1 MSGDP
6 SASPH
11 PIRMNPLR
19 RSSRLAP
26 GSAFL
31 VLLLLLM
38 LGLSSV
44 LAYQA
49 LDAARSEARL
59 AERAMRGY
67 AGLARWELSRRADQ
81 ALGEKLAA
89 AASAGAALAFAADS
103 ADAASVPGG
112 EDARGVGA
120 LGTMRAAVAR
130 ELAWCACPGGLRGV
144 FRIDAGGGTWSV
156 SSLGMP
162 PALRTAVTGLAGT
175 MRASVHDTV
184 RVWSADADGTPQ
196 LVVYHVHAKGGR
208 VRAHGF
214 ALDARRAAA
223 PVLREVLRGPPLLP
237 VLRGGFTNENAMAV
251 AVTDEA
257 GEVLF
262 RSPALP
268 AVPTARDGS
277 WMDAKVGS
285 ISPESVPPGVV
296 VEGLGGFFE
305 GLLARVAIRPAV
317 ATEPVSGGE
326 PGSRLP
332 LLLAVFSLTL
342 ALFGTAVVQLRRQQE
357 LVRLRDDFVSGV
369 SHELRTPLAQIRLF
383 ADLLETGR
391 LHDPA
396 QRARSVR
403 IINEESRRLTFLV
416 ENILHFSRAQR
427 DANRLSPGP
436 VEVGELVREIVD
448 AFAPLAREA
457 EFVTR
462 AEPGV
467 VARIDRDA
475 CRQVL
480 LNLLD
485 NAAKYGPR
493 GQTVQVGMAV
503 VGFAVR
509 LWVADQGPGVPPED
523 RGRVWEPYRRLER
536 DAGSAT
542 GGSGIGLAVVRD
554 LVELHGGRA
563 WVEDAPGG
571 GARFVVELPGA
582 TYAGPPGEGELE
594 PIMEPVE
601 AEAR

>member
-1 MSGDP
+1 
-6 SASPH
+6 
-11 PIRMNPLR
+11 
-19 RSSRLAP
+19 
-26 GSAFL
+26 
-31 VLLLLLM
+31 
-38 LGLSSV
+38 
-44 LAYQA
+44 
-49 LDAARSEARL
+49 
-59 AERAMRGY
+59 
-67 AGLARWELSRRADQ
+67 
-81 ALGEKLAA
+81 
-89 AASAGAALAFAADS
+89 
-103 ADAASVPGG
+103 
-112 EDARGVGA
+112 
-120 LGTMRAAVAR
+120 
-130 ELAWCACPGGLRGV
+130 
-144 FRIDAGGGTWSV
+144 
-156 SSLGMP
+156 
-162 PALRTAVTGLAGT
+162 
-175 MRASVHDTV
+175 V
-184 RVWSADADGTPQ
+184 RV
-196 LVVYHVHAKGGR
+196 
-208 VRAHGF
+208 
-214 ALDARRAAA
+214 
-223 PVLREVLRGPPLLP
+223 
-237 VLRGGFTNENAMAV
+237 
-251 AVTDEA
+251 
-257 GEVLF
+257 
-262 RSPALP
+262 
-268 AVPTARDGS
+268 
-277 WMDAKVGS
+277 
-285 ISPESVPPGVV
+285 SV
-296 VEGLGGFFE
+296 
-305 GLLARVAIRPAV
+305 RPAV
-317 ATEPVSGGE
+317 AAVRVSGEE

-332 LLLAVFSLTL
+332 LLLGVFTLTL
-342 ALFGTAVVQLRRQQE
+342 ILFGTAVVQLRRQQE

-427 DANRLSPGP
+427 DANRLSPLP

-475 CRQVL
+475 FRQVL

-509 LWVADQGPGVPPED
+509 VWVADQGPGVLPED

-536 DAGSAT
+536 HAGSAT

-554 LVELHGGRA
+554 LVELHGGRV

-594 PIMEPVE
+594 PIVEPVE

>member
-1 MSGDP
+1 
-6 SASPH
+6 
-11 PIRMNPLR
+11 MNPLR

-59 AERAMRGY
+59 AEGAMRGY
-67 AGLARWELSRRADQ
+67 AGLAHWELARRADQ
-81 ALGEKLAA
+81 ALGDRLAA
-89 AASAGAALAFAADS
+89 AASAGAAQAAAGES
-103 ADAASVPGG
+103 GAGADTG
-112 EDARGVGA
+112 DAVRALGA
-120 LGTMRAAVAR
+120 LRAAAAR
-130 ELAWCACPGGLRGV
+130 ELAWCACPRGLRGV
-144 FRIDAGGGTWSV
+144 FRIDARGGAWSV

-175 MRASVHDTV
+175 LRASALDTV
-184 RVWSADADGTPQ
+184 RIVPAEVDGVRQ
-196 LVVYHVHAKGGR
+196 LIVYHVHAEGGR
-208 VRAHGF
+208 VRADGF
-214 ALDARRAAA
+214 ALDARATAA
-223 PVLREVLRGPPLLP
+223 PVLRDVLRGPPLLP
-237 VLRGGFTNENAMAV
+237 VLRNGFTNQNAMAV
-251 AVTDEA
+251 AVTDAA
-257 GEVLF
+257 GEVVF
-262 RSPALP
+262 RSPAP
-268 AVPTARDGS
+268 PSVPLGRDGA
-277 WMDAKVGS
+277 WIDAKVGS
-285 ISPESVPPGVV
+285 ISPESMPLGAV
-296 VEGLGGFFE
+296 VEELG
-305 GLLARVAIRPAV
+305 GLLAGLTVRVSVRPAV
-317 ATEPVSGGE
+317 AAVQVSGDE

-332 LLLAVFSLTL
+332 LLLAVFTMTL
-342 ALFGTAVVQLRRQQE
+342 MLFGTAIVQLRRQQQ

-427 DANRLSPGP
+427 DANRLSPRP

-448 AFAPLAREA
+448 AFAPLARDT

-467 VARIDRDA
+467 VARVDRDA
-475 CRQVL
+475 IRQVL

-509 LWVADQGPGVPPED
+509 IWVADQGPGVRPED
-523 RGRVWEPYRRLER
+523 RARVWEPYRRLER

-542 GGSGIGLAVVRD
+542 GGSGIGLAVVHD

-582 TYAGPPGEGELE
+582 TYAGPPGEGEPELIVE
-594 PIMEPVE
+594 RTE